1 MPPLADPMNG
11 PSSWTQEALVGE
23 EALGSLEPCFLTW
36 LDSPLGSYLGCSF
49 VDSSWLCLLFLDASP
64 KVRKGPGKDEGG
76 MKPRGQWAGQVEER
90 SEVWEARGVEK
101 KEV

>member
-64 KVRKGPGKDEGG
+64 KMSRL
-76 MKPRGQWAGQVEER
+76 KPRR
-90 SEVWEARGVEK
+90 SEKIRKPCGDLWGSAEVSKREAV
-101 KEV
+101 